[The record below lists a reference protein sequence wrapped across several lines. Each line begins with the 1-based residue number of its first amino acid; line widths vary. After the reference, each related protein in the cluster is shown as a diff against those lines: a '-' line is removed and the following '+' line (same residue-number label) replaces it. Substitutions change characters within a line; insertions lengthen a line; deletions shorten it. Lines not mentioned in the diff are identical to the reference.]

1 MKKDGAAFTC
11 CDATEMLC
19 ETIDG
24 FEDRLIDS
32 PNKSQLASWFRST
45 PQYDLRTVLYDG
57 NTAFLEIRPRYEGFA
72 FSFLEA
78 PRSKP
83 FRLDWEQIFR
93 HCRASYVQ

>member
-1 MKKDGAAFTC
+1 MKKNKASFTC
-11 CDATEMLC
+11 CEATELLC

-45 PQYDLRTVLYDG
+45 PRYEGRTVLYDG
-57 NTAFLEIRPRYEGFA
+57 STAYLEIRPRYEGFA
-72 FSFLEA
+72 FGFLED
-78 PRSKP
+78 PQSKP

-93 HCRASYVQ
+93 HCRASYIQ